1 MMKKFA
7 LITAAVLSLASTSSA
22 QYAYDNSE
30 DWIKLG
36 GGALAGLFTA
46 SIVEA
51 SSNVCFKNSISAADS
66 AVEYAL
72 TGMNDKQTALDWAM
86 WVVVD
91 LGVVIFFSAK
101 AIYYC
106 LGTDV
111 NFGWV
116 KPDDYSNVDLKT
128 VVLSPWTQD
137 FLISLLSVATGL
149 YTAITAWDTVDPYY
163 VSKKLVQGAW
173 GSLLKL
179 IQLLVF
185 KSFGY

>member
-7 LITAAVLSLASTSSA
+7 LITAAVLSLASTTSA

-30 DWIKLG
+30 DWIKVG

-51 SSNVCFKNSISAADS
+51 SSNLCYKNAISAADT
-66 AVEYAL
+66 AIEYSL
-72 TGMNDKQTALDWAM
+72 TGMYDKQTALDWVM
-86 WVVVD
+86 WAALDVGALVA
-91 LGVVIFFSAK
+91 FSAK

-106 LGTDV
+106 LGTDT

-128 VVLSPWTQD
+128 VLLSPWTQD
-137 FLISLLSVATGL
+137 FLISLISVATGL
-149 YTAITAWDTVDPYY
+149 NTAINAWQTIDPYY
-163 VSKKLVQGAW
+163 VAKKLA
-173 GSLLKL
+173 
-179 IQLLVF
+179 
-185 KSFGY
+185 